1 MVNVCSRRATGEKD
15 RTLMSEEWN
24 GWLPDGQLLEGQVAV
39 IAGGGGGIGEATTRI
54 LAAAGAVVVVVDND
68 REGAEGTAARVVA
81 SGGTALPLVAD
92 LRQEDACAA
101 VIQQAVAEMGGIDIL
116 ANVAGGMS
124 RHAPWRPL
132 RDWPT
137 ETWDAI
143 VHLNLRYV
151 FWLCRAAIPAMEA
164 RGAGTIV
171 NVTSIAGV
179 FGSPNQSAYG
189 AAKAG
194 LISLTKTLALE
205 CGRYGIRVN
214 AVSPG
219 VTLTAAA
226 IATMPEENRTA
237 LTGTTPLRQLG
248 RPEDIARTILFF
260 ASPISQ
266 HVTGQMLLVD
276 GGASVTFPYHAIGAE
291 EP

>member
-1 MVNVCSRRATGEKD
+1 MTEDWR
-15 RTLMSEEWN
+15 
-24 GWLPDGQLLEGQVAV
+24 GWLPDGQLLKDQVAV
-39 IAGGGGGIGEATTRI
+39 VAGGGAGIGAATTRI
-54 LAAAGAVVVVVDND
+54 LAAAGAAVVVIDND
-68 REGAEGTAARVVA
+68 RSAAAGAARQVRA
-81 SGGTALPLVAD
+81 SGGAAVPLVAD
-92 LRQEDACAA
+92 LRQEEACVAA
-101 VIQQAVAEMGGIDIL
+101 INQAVSELGGIDIL

-151 FWLCRAAIPAMEA
+151 FWLCRAAIPAMER
-164 RGAGTIV
+164 RGGGAIV

-179 FGSPNQSAYG
+179 FGAPNQSAYG

-194 LISLTKTLALE
+194 LINLTKTLALE
-205 CGRYGIRVN
+205 CGRAGIRVN

-219 VTLTAAA
+219 VTLTDAALV
-226 IATMPEENRTA
+226 TMPEETRTE
-237 LTGTTPLRQLG
+237 LTAATPLQELG
-248 RPEDIARTILFF
+248 RPEDIARAVLFF

-276 GGASVTFPYHAIGAE
+276 GGASVVFPYHAIGADQ
-291 EP
+291 P

>member
-1 MVNVCSRRATGEKD
+1 
-15 RTLMSEEWN
+15 MSEEWH
-24 GWLPDGQLLEGQVAV
+24 GWLPDGQLLKGQVAV
-39 IAGGGGGIGEATTRI
+39 IAGGGGGIGAATTRI
-54 LAAAGAVVVVVDND
+54 LAAAGAAVVVIDND
-68 REGAEGTAARVVA
+68 REGAEGTAGQVVS
-81 SGGTALPLVAD
+81 SGGTARPLVAD
-92 LRQEDACAA
+92 LRQEEDCVAA
-101 VIQQAVAEMGGIDIL
+101 IDQAGAEMGGIDIL

-124 RHAPWRPL
+124 RHAPWRPV

-143 VHLNLRYV
+143 VQLNLRYV
-151 FWLCRAAIPAMEA
+151 FWLCRAAIPIMER
-164 RGAGTIV
+164 RGGGTIV

-205 CGRYGIRVN
+205 CGRLGIRVN
-214 AVSPG
+214 AVAPG
-219 VTLTAAA
+219 VTLTEVAR
-226 IATMPEENRTA
+226 ATMPEETQAA
-237 LTGTTPLRQLG
+237 LVGTTPLQQLG
-248 RPEDIARTILFF
+248 RPEDIARAILFF

-276 GGASVTFPYHAIGAE
+276 GGISVTFPYHAIGSE
-291 EP
+291 ES